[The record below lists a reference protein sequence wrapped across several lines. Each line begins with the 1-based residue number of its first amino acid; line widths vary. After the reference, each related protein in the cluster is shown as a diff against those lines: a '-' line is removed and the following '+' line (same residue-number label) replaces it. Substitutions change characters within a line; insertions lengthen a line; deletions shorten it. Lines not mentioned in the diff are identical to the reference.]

1 MREANDLKISAA
13 IRRELSSRRVDLTK
27 LKFPIKAGEVALQGE
42 LEFVGVE
49 KSSDE
54 IAVELKFIETSIKAI
69 EGVSKLT
76 FELTNWKQNESGI
89 WESAHGHGNSSFKA
103 LTGEGLVC
111 PECDFV
117 IRFCPCCGK
126 PLVPGAKPG
135 MHKTVPGRATR
146 KTLPPIKPIA
156 RKPRPTLVPSIGSA
170 TSPISKPTNSVK
182 PENTQATPAPTA
194 NKPAESAITETKKP
208 AEVIV
213 KGNNNTAT
221 KPLKPLKP
229 SGDSKPFVAEKPATV
244 PKAEAPA
251 INNVST
257 PVAEVP
263 TAPEM
268 VAPVIASSE
277 TNADVPMPDFLKSPA
292 ATQNVQPTAPE
303 MNFGGEFGLGMPQ
316 QPGLDSNPG
325 MGFDMN
331 IGEAPAP
338 AVQPPMADLGMG
350 FDMNIGQAPAPA
362 AQSPMPDL
370 GIGFDMNIGEA
381 APQQAPTPEP
391 PAQKHSIGGYV
402 DEDTPLPPMKPAT
415 PATPATK
422 KPAKKQ
428 KDIFA
433 SLFNDNVDDGSGN
446 NLDLN
451 LDVLEIFP
459 NGDQSNNTT
468 AAPASGKAAK
478 QPAKAAEDSNP
489 FNLDNVL
496 DLDSMMNTAPAPGEK
511 DSTGTFNLDDFD
523 INQFKF

>member
-244 PKAEAPA
+244 PKA
-251 INNVST
+251 VKT
-257 PVAEVP
+257 VAHK
-263 TAPEM
+263 T
-268 VAPVIASSE
+268 IA
-277 TNADVPMPDFLKSPA
+277 
-292 ATQNVQPTAPE
+292 
-303 MNFGGEFGLGMPQ
+303 
-316 QPGLDSNPG
+316 
-325 MGFDMN
+325 
-331 IGEAPAP
+331 
-338 AVQPPMADLGMG
+338 
-350 FDMNIGQAPAPA
+350 
-362 AQSPMPDL
+362 
-370 GIGFDMNIGEA
+370 
-381 APQQAPTPEP
+381 
-391 PAQKHSIGGYV
+391 
-402 DEDTPLPPMKPAT
+402 
-415 PATPATK
+415 
-422 KPAKKQ
+422 
-428 KDIFA
+428 
-433 SLFNDNVDDGSGN
+433 
-446 NLDLN
+446 
-451 LDVLEIFP
+451 
-459 NGDQSNNTT
+459 
-468 AAPASGKAAK
+468 
-478 QPAKAAEDSNP
+478 
-489 FNLDNVL
+489 
-496 DLDSMMNTAPAPGEK
+496 
-511 DSTGTFNLDDFD
+511 
-523 INQFKF
+523 